1 MFLYILCLKFIP
13 MCADLVYDESEEE
26 EKYD

>member
-1 MFLYILCLKFIP
+1 

-26 EKYD
+26 EKYDWDFDAFYFVNS